1 MKRARLTI
9 PTRIFLA
16 FAGVLVA
23 FGIVSG
29 ASLVQHQRTAETL
42 RLLHEAYVP
51 LVLRIAEVQANSAIV
66 NNMLDY
72 VLDERD
78 SRRTRRWLGSSR
90 QVMPTRLRNALGA
103 VAWAE
108 RLDPPEP
115 DRSAII
121 DVRAALQQ
129 IQTGYAQTESLYAD
143 LFEALDRGE
152 RSQATQSHEMIVRR
166 EAQIARQLL
175 IIRNRVQSRIAETSR
190 SAAEQEQR
198 AVIEI
203 AVLALLALAAGLGV
217 TWWSQRLLA
226 PLPKLQERV
235 VAVARGDLSA
245 RLGTGRDDEIG
256 RLAGEFERMVDAIG
270 ARDRE
275 VRELQRIQER
285 IVASLRSAVVVIDG
299 GGVVRAA
306 NRAAAPVLGIAQDAV
321 EVALRETGLL
331 ERLAGL
337 EDAIESV
344 AGGGEP
350 VALEAAALAGRA
362 EGDVPRHVDVR
373 VTPFGTDGATL
384 PRTVLVVADD
394 VTEELATK
402 ARLIQSERLAVMGK
416 MAALVT
422 HEVRNPLSSIGLNV
436 EVLAEE
442 LAATGPEVQAPLRAI
457 QREIDRLTGITEE
470 YLRLARLPAPRLEPE
485 DLGVVAHEVARFLE
499 REMNAAGCSIELSI
513 EPPLPLVAVDENQLR
528 QALLNLLRNARES
541 MPQGGTIDVGAR
553 REGDGVEI
561 TVRDRGEGIPP
572 ERRAHLFDLFF
583 STKERGTGLGLPL
596 TQQIVVAHGGLIRC
610 EDAPDRGTVF
620 AMWFPTASPAASDD
634 ADRDRSANEPE
645 AAEREARAEER
656 G

>member
-16 FAGVLVA
+16 FAGVLLA

-29 ASLVQHQRTAETL
+29 ASLVQHQRTAGTL

-51 LVLRIAEVQANSAIV
+51 LVRHIALVQANSAIV
-66 NNMLDY
+66 NNMLEY

-78 SRRTRRWLGSSR
+78 SRRTQQWLGSSR
-90 QVMPTRLRNALGA
+90 QVIPARLRDALA
-103 VAWAE
+103 AIERAE
-108 RLDPPEP
+108 RLEPPEP
-115 DRSAII
+115 DRSAIAE
-121 DVRAALQQ
+121 VRRALEQ
-129 IQTGYAQTESLYAD
+129 IQTGYAQSESLYAD
-143 LFEALDRGE
+143 LFSALDRAE
-152 RSQATQSHEMIVRR
+152 RSQAAQIREQIVRR

-175 IIRNRVQSRIAETSR
+175 IVRNSVQTRIAETSR
-190 SAAEQEQR
+190 SAAEQEHR
-198 AVIEI
+198 AVIQI
-203 AVLALLALAAGLGV
+203 AVLALLALAAGIGV

-245 RLGTGRDDEIG
+245 ARLGTGRDDEIG
-256 RLAGEFERMVDAIG
+256 RLAGEFERMVDAIA

-275 VRELQRIQER
+275 VRDLTRIQER

-299 GGVVRAA
+299 EGVVRAA
-306 NRAAAPVLGIAQDAV
+306 NRAAAPVLGITQDAV
-321 EVALRETGLL
+321 EAALGRTGLL

-337 EDAIESV
+337 EDAIDRV
-344 AGGGEP
+344 ATGGDP
-350 VALEAAALAGRA
+350 VALEAAELRSRS
-362 EGDVPRHVDVR
+362 EGDATRHVDVR
-373 VTPFGTDGATL
+373 VTPFGADGTM
-384 PRTVLVVADD
+384 PRRTVLVVADD
-394 VTEELATK
+394 VTDELATK
-402 ARLIQSERLAVMGK
+402 ARLIQTERLAAMGK

-442 LAATGPEVQAPLRAI
+442 LAGSGDDVQAPLRAI

-485 DLGVVAHEVARFLE
+485 DLGTVATETARFLD
-499 REMNAAGCSIELSI
+499 RETRAAGCELHATI
-513 EPPLPLVAVDENQLR
+513 EPGLPLVAADEGQVR
-528 QALLNLLRNARES
+528 QALLNLLRNAREA
-541 MPQGGTIDVGAR
+541 MPQGGTIDLVAR

-561 TVRDRGEGIPP
+561 VVRDRGEGIPP
-572 ERRAHLFDLFF
+572 ERRARLFDLFF

-596 TQQIVVAHGGLIRC
+596 TQQIVVAHGGRIRC
-610 EDAPDRGTVF
+610 EDAADGGTVF
-620 AMWFPTASPAASDD
+620 AMWFPAASAV
-634 ADRDRSANEPE
+634 ADGATEPSPGE
-645 AAEREARAEER
+645 VEARDEARVEER